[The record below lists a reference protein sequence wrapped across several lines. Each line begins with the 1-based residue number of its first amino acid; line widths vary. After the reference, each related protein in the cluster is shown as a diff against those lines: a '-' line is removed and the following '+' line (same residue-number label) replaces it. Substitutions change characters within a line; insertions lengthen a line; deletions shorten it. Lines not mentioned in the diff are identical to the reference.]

1 MTDIQIEALVL
12 KYLAFKRCVIAEGYA
27 DELDWQDRLCLRRL
41 TESEI
46 LKEFA
51 WVVLSSGMNYK
62 VISRLFNNFSDA
74 FYQWQSA
81 ELIERNKKS
90 CTKKAM
96 KVFANEKKLNAIVHF
111 CGVVADIGV
120 QELKDRIVD
129 RGINYIQAFPY
140 MGSATAY
147 HFAKN
152 IGVDVVKPDR
162 HLVRISQKLGFDTPH
177 QMCSLV
183 STATA
188 DKLSV
193 VDLVYWRY
201 AVIDKLYLN
210 KLQPA
215 FT

>member
-1 MTDIQIEALVL
+1 MTDTQIDAMVL

-27 DELDWQDRLCLRRL
+27 DELDWHDRLCLSRL
-41 TESEI
+41 TEKEI

-62 VISRLFNNFSDA
+62 VISGLFNNFSDA

-81 ELIERNKKS
+81 ELIEENKKL

-96 KVFANEKKLNAIVHF
+96 KIFANEKKLNAIVYF
-111 CGVVADIGV
+111 CGIVADIGI
-120 QELKDRIVD
+120 QELKDKIVD
-129 RGINYIQAFPY
+129 RGIDYIQSFPY
-140 MGSATAY
+140 MGDATSY

-162 HLVRISQKLGFDTPH
+162 HLVRISQKLGFETPH
-177 QMCSLV
+177 EMCSMV
-183 STATA
+183 SIATA

-201 AVIDKLYLN
+201 AVIDRFYLN
-210 KLQPA
+210 KLQSA
-215 FT
+215 FS